1 MKNVRQHE
9 IVMTLIEWLEK
20 NKSETV
26 PIERIAER
34 SGFSKWYIQRFF
46 KQQTSFSVA
55 SYNRQRRL
63 TTAALLLR
71 ATDLSVIDI
80 AHSAGFTSHPSF
92 TKAFKRL
99 FGMSPKKFRDID
111 NWSFKNLVPRI
122 DYLARISEFEW
133 SYKKLKTGMPIM
145 GTPNVE
151 FLELAVEK
159 EQESLVLLQV
169 LKKASPYN
177 DNYNGDVST
186 IEIPFSYILCGQ
198 EVQEDASEQDWLSIK
213 MRYEFKNLYELQ
225 KLVYQGVLPLCS
237 VTRRKGPDC
246 LRLEKTDGGLLYIT
260 EYLVPCIMQW
270 RNNI

>member
-46 KQQTSFSVA
+46 KEQTSFSVA
-55 SYNRQRRL
+55 SYNRLRRL
-63 TTAALLLR
+63 TTAAILLR

-80 AHSAGFTSHPSF
+80 AHSSGFNSHPSF
-92 TKAFKRL
+92 TKAFKSH
-99 FGMSPKKFRDID
+99 FGVSPKQFREAE
-111 NWSFKNLVPRI
+111 NWSFKHLVPRI
-122 DYLARISEFEW
+122 DYLSKINEFEW
-133 SYKKLKTGMPIM
+133 SYKQLKTGKPVM
-145 GTPNVE
+145 GTPNPE
-151 FLELAVEK
+151 FVELAVER
-159 EQESLVLLQV
+159 EQESLVLLKV
-169 LKKASPYN
+169 LKGASPYR
-177 DNYNGDVST
+177 DGYHGDVST

-198 EVQEDASEQDWLSIK
+198 EVEEDSSAEQWLSIK

-225 KLVYQGVLPLCS
+225 RLVYQGVLPLYS

-246 LRLEKTDGGLLYIT
+246 LRLEKRNEGILYIT
-260 EYLVPCIMQW
+260 EYLVPCIKSQ
-270 RNNI
+270 